1 MILGLRSVTR
11 RRFASGSRGSD
22 GRWTKGAATDTSI
35 SMGVQ
40 PLSDR
45 ELQRLPEGERQSQ
58 QLKGYTAADVRT
70 VDDRASPQVDADQII
85 VDSVVYE
92 VRDVVEQTS
101 LLPHKRVRL
110 LRLLESDA

>member
-1 MILGLRSVTR
+1 MILGLRTVTR
-11 RRFASGSRGSD
+11 RRFASGSRGTD

-58 QLKGYTAADVRT
+58 QLKGYTTADVRT
-70 VDDRASPQVDADQII
+70 VDDKASPQVDADRIV
-85 VDSVVYE
+85 VDSIVYE

-110 LRLLESDA
+110 LRLLEPDA